1 VDIGGN
7 CQAGPVVLAIH
18 SLERHGGI
26 DQGVVLARVIFEDL
40 MFLADTQPDG
50 ES

>member
-1 VDIGGN
+1 
-7 CQAGPVVLAIH
+7 LAIR
-18 SLERHGGI
+18 SLERHDGI
-26 DQGVVLARVIFEDL
+26 DQGVVLAKVIFEDL